1 MCKATCDL
9 SFYPFLFCLSR
20 SNSRSFC
27 IFMQQ
32 VDARHNK
39 FSPFIYNGILLN
51 AINLIKFLPQ
61 QLLARRMAPHS
72 ALCIHYVCFTFIM
85 YCFLACVLPAGAVV
99 GWMIM
104 DTFLLHT
111 LSFSHFHTVTYKID
125 ASAYYILELLYCCVI
140 NVGRTFGCLQI
151 FRVSQ
156 NPVIAAYM
164 RT

>member
-1 MCKATCDL
+1 
-9 SFYPFLFCLSR
+9 
-20 SNSRSFC
+20 
-27 IFMQQ
+27 
-32 VDARHNK
+32 
-39 FSPFIYNGILLN
+39 
-51 AINLIKFLPQ
+51 
-61 QLLARRMAPHS
+61 
-72 ALCIHYVCFTFIM
+72 M

-104 DTFLLHT
+104 DTFLLQT
-111 LSFSHFHTVTYKID
+111 LSFSHFHTVAYKID

-140 NVGRTFGCLQI
+140 NVERTFGCLQI